1 VSVKLVAAELP
12 TFALNVLSPM
22 TRPETSPSNVVV
34 DELLNEDETSV
45 PFKVTESVS
54 PALTSAGS
62 AASMSALPPLT
73 ICGSEDLIASV
84 GGDVGVVEVTALVL
98 SLLLPPQPVKVVA
111 KSSEEIPNSRS
122 DFLNPSLLFK
132 TIVLIQSLLLQF
144 QYPN

>member
-1 VSVKLVAAELP
+1 LVAAELP

-22 TRPETSPSNVVV
+22 TSPETSPSNVVV

-73 ICGSEDLIASV
+73 ICGSEDLIASI
-84 GGDVGVVEVTALVL
+84 GGDVGVVGVATVLL

-111 KSSEEIPNSRS
+111 ESIEAIPNSRT
-122 DFLNPSLLFK
+122 DFLNPSLLIR
-132 TIVLIQSLLLQF
+132 TIVFINSLLL
-144 QYPN
+144 